1 MDRDTEE
8 VMNEFNFLSGSSD
21 DSVDSIKVAGRTVD
35 HRPHENNDW
44 GTSKMALEPCLKTSS
59 INIYVDIFGWKFVIP
74 IVNHVGLSSNPVVSF
89 SSRVGVHQTGVDR
102 EPVGTNLELGELEQ
116 LTINNDNE
124 SSSYEV
130 SPKSFRWLDFMHH
143 KLFFLNSAL
152 Q

>member
-1 MDRDTEE
+1 MFE
-8 VMNEFNFLSGSSD
+8 
-21 DSVDSIKVAGRTVD
+21 IKYNSNSLC
-35 HRPHENNDW
+35 H
-44 GTSKMALEPCLKTSS
+44 L
-59 INIYVDIFGWKFVIP
+59 
-74 IVNHVGLSSNPVVSF
+74 GLSSNPVVSF

-130 SPKSFRWLDFMHH
+130 SKNYFALNKSE
-143 KLFFLNSAL
+143 